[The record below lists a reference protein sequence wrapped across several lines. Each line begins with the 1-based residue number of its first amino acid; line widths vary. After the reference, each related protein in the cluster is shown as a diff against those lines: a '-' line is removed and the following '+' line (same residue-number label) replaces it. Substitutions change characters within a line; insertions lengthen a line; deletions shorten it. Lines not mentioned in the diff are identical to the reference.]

1 MVSSAPQTARGKP
14 TQSSSTSSRPA
25 SAKYLK
31 RVRMHQGPTG
41 SLMKRC
47 ALWSCSAT
55 ASMAKLMK
63 CTGCRAVLYCSRAHQ
78 AAHRAEHKDIC
89 WIVAESRE
97 AIVVAEEEL
106 HNNILVRD
114 QRSYDQCLMK
124 RLLLVYQLQLIGT
137 LDCVTDAYEH
147 EQALVNFDRADPGRA
162 QDVLGITLPRLDRDQ
177 EAFDTLCWWASFA
190 ARPRG
195 TGHHAGRYGGQLR
208 KADVLSDDPVHLFMN
223 KGMQEGIALLSHR
236 VAVLLLKLK
245 LLLDLRAVRHLRTIT
260 AKYGLP
266 EQLRLMIEP
275 DVVLSSLSRDLFLGL
290 SNSEAG
296 ALDTKLTRH
305 CLGLLAS
312 INKDDNFYLLALL
325 EAHSNGVL
333 MRGAEMAI
341 INGPQ
346 DEAAM
351 LTSFSP
357 PLFPPLFNNQVAM
370 GGFIRLRLRTL

>member
-1 MVSSAPQTARGKP
+1 
-14 TQSSSTSSRPA
+14 
-25 SAKYLK
+25 
-31 RVRMHQGPTG
+31 MHQGPTG

-106 HNNILVRD
+106 RNNILVVD
-114 QRSYDQCLMK
+114 TSG
-124 RLLLVYQLQLIGT
+124 INGH
-137 LDCVTDAYEH
+137 CVTDAYEH

-162 QDVLGITLPRLDRDQ
+162 QDDITPDDM
-177 EAFDTLCWWASFA
+177 A
-190 ARPRG
+190 AVNHTADEMCPE
-195 TGHHAGRYGGQLR
+195 LR

-305 CLGLLAS
+305 CLATAS
-312 INKDDNFYLLALL
+312 
-325 EAHSNGVL
+325 
-333 MRGAEMAI
+333 
-341 INGPQ
+341 
-346 DEAAM
+346 
-351 LTSFSP
+351 
-357 PLFPPLFNNQVAM
+357 
-370 GGFIRLRLRTL
+370 